1 MDAKAMVEEH
11 PSLEAQAGVPAAEI
25 AARLVPGEGQAV
37 LALELNGEIVELARR
52 IPHPGRARVLTFDDA
67 LGRYTFWHSSAHIM
81 AQAVCRLFPEVRLA
95 IGPPVAEGFYY
106 DMEFSQPLTEEDFP
120 AIEAEMHRI
129 VAENLPIVREE
140 WTREAALAHF
150 TRTGQPYKVEIIQDL
165 PPDAALTCYRQ
176 GEFLD
181 LCRGPHLPST
191 GYVKAP
197 RLLSLAGAYWRGD
210 EHRPM
215 LQRLYGT
222 SFPTE
227 AALTAHV
234 ELLEEARRR
243 DHRKLGRELDLF
255 AFESEAAGFVFWLP
269 KGMVVY
275 RTLEAYSREL
285 QLAHGYVEVSTPWVY
300 DVSLWKRSGHFD
312 HYKDNMFFI
321 PREDEQLGLK
331 PMNCPGAALAFR
343 SRLRSYRELPLR
355 LMEYGALSRYER
367 SGTMHGLFRVRGFV
381 QDDAHIFLP
390 EEEIGAEV
398 GRILEL
404 VDEVY
409 RPFEMSYR
417 IHLSTRPDDAMGDP
431 ALWERAESALAEAL
445 AAHGRPY
452 DVKPKDGAFYGPKLD
467 FDLFDSLQRPW
478 QCATI
483 QLDFQLPRT
492 FDLTFRGRDGLE
504 HRPVVLHRA
513 ILGSLE
519 RFIGIL
525 TEHYAGAFPPWLAP
539 LQVLVLPIAE
549 RHTGFAA
556 QVLDR
561 LQREG
566 IRAAMD
572 ASDEKFGQK
581 IRRAQLEK
589 VPYMAVVGDREVQ
602 AHAVSLR
609 TRLHK
614 SAGTLGLDA
623 FVAEVADVI
632 AQRLPTPRP
641 LSPDA

>member
-1 MDAKAMVEEH
+1 MDAPIRDPERPSVKVEAGA
-11 PSLEAQAGVPAAEI
+11 SALEVAATL
-25 AARLVPGEGQAV
+25 APHGQAEV
-37 LALELNGEIVELARR
+37 LALEVDGEVVDLERRVPCGGTAR
-52 IPHPGRARVLTFDDA
+52 ALTFDDP

-81 AQAVCRLFPEVRLA
+81 AQAVSRLFPEVRLA
-95 IGPPVAEGFYY
+95 IGPPIAEGFYY
-106 DMEFSQPLTEEDFP
+106 DMELPRPLTEEDFP
-120 AIEAEMHRI
+120 AIEAEMRRI
-129 VAENLPIVREE
+129 VAEDLPIVREE
-140 WTREAALAHF
+140 WTRQAALEHF
-150 TRTGQPYKVEIIQDL
+150 ARQNQPYKVEIIQDL
-165 PPDAALTCYRQ
+165 PPDAAITCYRQ

-181 LCRGPHLPST
+181 LCRGPHLRST

-197 RLLSLAGAYWRGD
+197 KLLSLAGAYWRGD
-210 EHRPM
+210 ERRPM

-227 AALTAHV
+227 AALTAHLA
-234 ELLEEARRR
+234 LLEEARRR
-243 DHRKLGRELDLF
+243 DHRKLGKELDLF
-255 AFESEAAGFVFWLP
+255 TFEPEAAGFVFWLP

-275 RTLEAYSREL
+275 RTLEEYSRQL
-285 QLAHGYVEVSTPWVY
+285 QLSHGYVEVSTPWVY

-331 PMNCPGAALAFR
+331 PMNCPGAALAFG
-343 SRLRSYRELPLR
+343 SRVRSYRELPLR

-390 EEEIGAEV
+390 EEDIAAEV
-398 GRILEL
+398 GRILDL

-409 RPFEMSYR
+409 RPFGMSYR
-417 IHLSTRPDDAMGDP
+417 IHLSTRPDDAMGEP
-431 ALWERAESALAEAL
+431 ELWERAETALAEAL

-452 DVKPKDGAFYGPKLD
+452 DLKPKDGAFYGPKLD
-467 FDLFDSLQRPW
+467 FDLFDSLHRPW

-492 FDLTFRGRDGLE
+492 FDLTFRGRDGQE

-539 LQVLVLPIAE
+539 VQVRVLPIAE
-549 RHTGFAA
+549 RHGDFARE
-556 QVLDR
+556 VLER
-561 LQREG
+561 LVAAG
-566 IRAAMD
+566 IRAELD

-589 VPYMAVVGDREVQ
+589 VPYMAVVGDREVESRT
-602 AHAVSLR
+602 VSVR
-609 TRLHK
+609 TRLEK
-614 SAGTLGLDA
+614 DAGSRDLDA

-632 AQRLPTPRP
+632 ARRLA
-641 LSPDA
+641 SPAVAVDHA